1 MSSGIGNRKMA
12 AAPVCCSNSCPVALK
27 CAWKKIY
34 AHDLRSPSPDQ
45 LTQQPF
51 FLASTS
57 VLRKRDSVSS
67 SVSIRKVV
75 MSAAHHLVRSIHCS
89 VRVLSPTHP
98 TNVEKLVDFVLV
110 IVVVHKRPHCWVN
123 QHLLRWKLWSFQ
135 RSLSNNSLGYVYLNL
150 NIEYVYDAS
159 LVCVGFG

>member
-75 MSAAHHLVRSIHCS
+75 MSAAHPPRPAHTLLGQGLFHSIS
-89 VRVLSPTHP
+89 
-98 TNVEKLVDFVLV
+98 
-110 IVVVHKRPHCWVN
+110 N
-123 QHLLRWKLWSFQ
+123 Q
-135 RSLSNNSLGYVYLNL
+135 
-150 NIEYVYDAS
+150 
-159 LVCVGFG
+159 C